1 MGKSFI
7 PHRQCTVSS
16 GDCFHDGKCLRQCR
30 EQEKKDMPEAIRN
43 LEHRVKMLELAMHQ
57 RKTTQ

>member
-1 MGKSFI
+1 
-7 PHRQCTVSS
+7 
-16 GDCFHDGKCLRQCR
+16 LRQCR